1 MAMIKWNF
9 AFVVGIEEVDRHH
22 RHLVDLLNKGYS
34 QLNDDASPPDLRPL
48 LIELV
53 DYANYHF
60 ACEEGWMASAG
71 YPDLPRHRKEHA
83 LFTER
88 VLALTRRHQEE
99 KEVTLETLNFI
110 HNWITHHILEVD
122 VEFADF
128 VKVWNL
134 TNKIQ
139 THTLTAG

>member
-1 MAMIKWNF
+1 M
-9 AFVVGIEEVDRHH
+9 
-22 RHLVDLLNKGYS
+22 DLLNKGYR
-34 QLNDDASPPDLRPL
+34 QLNDDTSPLNLRPVL
-48 LIELV
+48 MELV

-60 ACEEGWMASAG
+60 ACEESWMASAS
-71 YPDLPRHRKEHA
+71 YPDLPRHRKEHE

-128 VKVWNL
+128 VKAWKI

-139 THTLTAG
+139 SLTAR